1 MKYFRIGAVRNE
13 WHSWDVHSDEIV
25 QTHTKIK
32 PFVKVGPVKK
42 GISGKAKDPRPR
54 SERIQI
60 RLAGTT
66 ERAVAKGIKASG
78 HQFVVKNRDGH
89 PRGAFATLE
98 EAEASAGDSDAIFDR
113 LEGRNVRR
121 RRDRYEIP
129 DPGVE
134 ELPEQWTVG
143 A

>member
-1 MKYFRIGAVRNE
+1 MKYFRAGIIFTPDKTDSHLEA
-13 WHSWDVHSDEIV
+13 
-25 QTHTKIK
+25 K
-32 PFVKVGPVKK
+32 PYMKFGKAKK
-42 GISGKAKDPRPR
+42 GISGKPKDPRPR

-66 ERAVAKGIKASG
+66 ERAVARGIKASG

-98 EAEASAGDSDAIFDR
+98 EAEAKAGDSDAIFDR

-121 RRDRYEIP
+121 RRDRYDIP

>member
-1 MKYFRIGAVRNE
+1 MKLFRVGVTQRQRYTWN
-13 WHSWDVHSDEIV
+13 VHSEEIV
-25 QTHTKIK
+25 EVHNEVK
-32 PFVKVGPVKK
+32 PYVHFGPAKK
-42 GISGKAKDPRPR
+42 GLSGREKDPRPR

-66 ERAVAKGIKASG
+66 EKAVAKTIKASG

-89 PRGAFATLE
+89 PRGAFATIE
-98 EAEASAGDSDAIFDR
+98 EAEASAGESDAIFDR
-113 LEGRNVRR
+113 LEGRNVNRKK
-121 RRDRYEIP
+121 RDYDIP

-134 ELPEQWTVG
+134 EEPDRWTVG